1 MLDVPNSIVHWIIDF
16 LSNRSQRI
24 KLGDG
29 YVSEWEW
36 VPSGVPQGTKLG
48 PWLFLIMINDHVV
61 ESTHLWKY
69 VDDTTIS
76 KTVAKGEL
84 SNVQSA
90 TDRVVQ
96 WSLEN
101 RVHLNTDNC
110 KEMRISFTK
119 SQREFEP
126 ILINGDA
133 LEVVDSVKFLGLN
146 INSSDLTWN
155 IHINEIVKKAYKK
168 LYFLVQLRRAKT
180 TPTDL
185 GLFYSSC
192 FRSIMDCAVPAF
204 HFNLP
209 KYLMQELER
218 AEKRAMSITCPGVSY
233 HEALAKELT
242 TRHDQ
247 ICESLFH
254 MMIVNDNNH
263 RLYKLL
269 G

>member
-1 MLDVPNSIVHWIIDF
+1 MTL
-16 LSNRSQRI
+16 
-24 KLGDG
+24 
-29 YVSEWEW
+29 
-36 VPSGVPQGTKLG
+36 
-48 PWLFLIMINDHVV
+48 
-61 ESTHLWKY
+61 
-69 VDDTTIS
+69 
-76 KTVAKGEL
+76 
-84 SNVQSA
+84 
-90 TDRVVQ
+90 
-96 WSLEN
+96 
-101 RVHLNTDNC
+101 
-110 KEMRISFTK
+110 
-119 SQREFEP
+119 
-126 ILINGDA
+126 
-133 LEVVDSVKFLGLN
+133 
-146 INSSDLTWN
+146 N
-155 IHINEIVKKAYKK
+155 IHINEIVKKASKK

-192 FRSIMDCAVPAF
+192 IRSIMDYAVPVF

-254 MMIVNDNNH
+254 MIVNDNNH

>member
-1 MLDVPNSIVHWIIDF
+1 
-16 LSNRSQRI
+16 
-24 KLGDG
+24 
-29 YVSEWEW
+29 
-36 VPSGVPQGTKLG
+36 
-48 PWLFLIMINDHVV
+48 MINDHVV
-61 ESTHLWKY
+61 ESARLWKY

-101 RVHLNTDNC
+101 RVHLNTDDC

-146 INSSDLTWN
+146 INSSDLTLASPQTSFGVRLSR
-155 IHINEIVKKAYKK
+155 IHEIVKKASKK

-192 FRSIMDCAVPAF
+192 FRSIMDYAVPAF

-254 MMIVNDNNH
+254 MIVNDNNH